1 MPISKADD
9 FYNWYVR
16 WLPILLGIKF
26 EATFVL
32 VAGGWWQLGQEQ
44 VLYSAMMTGILCI
57 LTGIDRMKQIDLRL
71 QLGDV
76 EE

>member
-44 VLYSAMMTGILCI
+44 VLYYAMMTGILAF
-57 LTGIDRMKQIDLRL
+57 
-71 QLGDV
+71 
-76 EE
+76 